1 MKTLKLPTTVVEDDA
16 TLTSTKITGD
26 EVATLAEI
34 VHHLQPGDI
43 GRLRLTNTM
52 LNKSI
57 IDANASI
64 RQLAKLFGVDYDELK
79 PGERVKIPAEYA
91 SILFN
96 ERMELTPGSGS
107 VTFYKTARGDRR
119 ISLQNVKKY
128 AGVGDLLG
136 LTYSRNVNGELV
148 IILNISR
155 FDEPLGG
162 K

>member
-34 VHHLQPGDI
+34 VHQLQPEDI

-57 IDANASI
+57 IDANSSI
-64 RQLAKLFGVDYDELK
+64 RQLAKLFGVDYDKLY

-91 SILFN
+91 SA
-96 ERMELTPGSGS
+96 ELTPGSGS

>member
-64 RQLAKLFGVDYDELK
+64 RQLAKLFGVDYDKLN

-91 SILFN
+91 SA
-96 ERMELTPGSGS
+96 ELTPGSGS

-136 LTYSRNVNGELV
+136 LTYSRNANGDLV